1 MIKLKFVLNNKELS
15 KVYVGSEEL
24 IINPVDID
32 GISNDNVQLPLTD
45 GLTHL
50 FYGSSDKFCNRI
62 SSGGN
67 TDIIALNNGHSDESL
82 RLGNSLSY
90 GMITNIEPS
99 NEETIYIKFKITGE
113 LSRMTYAALAD
124 MRLYRKCGV
133 LLNGSDIVINDYR
146 KEITTDEY
154 HVLAISIK
162 DDSAIIKLDSTRGN
176 DSISGASLIKDPRY
190 SCTIE
195 WMIENPKY
203 SGTIRLMR
211 SVISDK
217 IAPITIDYRL
227 IARYNVS
234 HSKSD
239 MNKVIKYLNSL
250 S

>member
-1 MIKLKFVLNNKELS
+1 
-15 KVYVGSEEL
+15 
-24 IINPVDID
+24 
-32 GISNDNVQLPLTD
+32 
-45 GLTHL
+45 
-50 FYGSSDKFCNRI
+50 
-62 SSGGN
+62 
-67 TDIIALNNGHSDESL
+67 
-82 RLGNSLSY
+82 
-90 GMITNIEPS
+90 MITNIEPS

-113 LSRMTYAALAD
+113 LSRMIYAALAD

-146 KEITTDEY
+146 KKVTTDEY

-176 DSISGASLIKDPRY
+176 DSISGASLIED
-190 SCTIE
+190 
-195 WMIENPKY
+195 PKY